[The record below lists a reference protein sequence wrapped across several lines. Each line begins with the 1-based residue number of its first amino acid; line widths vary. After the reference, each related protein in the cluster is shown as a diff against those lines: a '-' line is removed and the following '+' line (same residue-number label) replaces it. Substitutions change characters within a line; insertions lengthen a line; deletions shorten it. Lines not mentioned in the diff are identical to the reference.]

1 MYAIDVSTVFGTAPT
16 WNPGYD
22 AEKVLRRMECHGI
35 AAALAVSLRGVH
47 DDHVSGNAETL
58 AVCRANPR
66 LIPVATINPLRGF
79 GLAEDVAQIRAGGF
93 KAVRLFPGIVFQDW
107 STASLSAERVV
118 RAVAP
123 LGLPIIAPGSNA
135 AHIAPLARLTY
146 ELGLPLVL
154 VNAFYYTQ
162 AEVEE
167 ALRRFPN
174 VHLDTGHLGTPDAIT
189 LLAQEF
195 GAERILYGSDAP
207 VMGPQASMNMVFR
220 ADLTP
225 AEKQLILAGNA
236 QRIFGI
242 APSAIV
248 PTAEEAC
255 FRAYPGPKIDVHAH
269 LHASYYRFPM
279 SPAGVDFVLDS
290 CRRYDIETVI
300 ASSAPGIFYDMA
312 SGNAEMKALID
323 GHPELRGY
331 VVVNANDLTGSA
343 EQLAYYYK
351 FANFVGAKIHCE
363 YSGQPTASPGI
374 RALFAEIARHGR
386 PVKIHNNGAGWEQA
400 LHDLAAAH
408 PGLPII
414 LAHGG
419 GFNTPKIMKDA
430 PNVYFEFAGSGINCE
445 VIRNALQVL
454 GSERLLFGTDQD
466 LFDAAFELGGYWDAD
481 FTPEQAEMI
490 MYTNAKR
497 LFGL

>member
-22 AEKVLRRMECHGI
+22 VEKVLRRMESHGI
-35 AAALAVSLRGVH
+35 AATLAVSLRGVH

-58 AVCRANPR
+58 AVCRGNPR

-79 GLAEDVAQIRAGGF
+79 GLAEDVAQIKVGGF

-107 STASLSAERVV
+107 SAASLSAERVL
-118 RAVAP
+118 RAIAP
-123 LGLPIIAPGSNA
+123 LGLPIIAPGSNV
-135 AHIAPLARLTY
+135 AHIGPLARLTH

-154 VNAFYYTQ
+154 VNTFYYTQ

-174 VHLDTGHLGTPDAIT
+174 VHIDTGHLGTPDAIT

-195 GAERILYGSDAP
+195 GPERILYGSDAP

-220 ADLTP
+220 ADLSP
-225 AEKQLILAGNA
+225 QHKELILAGNA
-236 QRIFGI
+236 MRLFGL
-242 APSAIV
+242 SASSII
-248 PTAEEAC
+248 PAAEEAC

-269 LHASYYRFPM
+269 LHASVYRFPM
-279 SPAGVDFVLDS
+279 SPAGADFVLDS
-290 CRRYDIETVI
+290 CRRFNIETVI

-323 GHPELRGY
+323 GHPELRAY
-331 VVVNANDLTGSA
+331 VVVNANDLAGSR
-343 EQLAYYYK
+343 EQLEHYYK
-351 FANFVGAKIHCE
+351 FDNFVGAKIHCE
-363 YSGQPTASPGI
+363 YSGQPTASPAI

-386 PVKIHNNGAGWEQA
+386 PVKIHNNGGGWEQA
-400 LHDLAAAH
+400 LHDLAATH
-408 PGLPII
+408 PKLPII

-419 GFNTPKIMKDA
+419 GFGTPKIMQDVS
-430 PNVYFEFAGSGINCE
+430 NVFFEFAGSGINCE
-445 VIRNALQVL
+445 VIRNALDVL
-454 GSERLLFGTDQD
+454 GPERLLFGTDQD
-466 LFDAAFELGGYWDAD
+466 LFDAGFELGGYWDAG

-497 LFGL
+497 VFGL